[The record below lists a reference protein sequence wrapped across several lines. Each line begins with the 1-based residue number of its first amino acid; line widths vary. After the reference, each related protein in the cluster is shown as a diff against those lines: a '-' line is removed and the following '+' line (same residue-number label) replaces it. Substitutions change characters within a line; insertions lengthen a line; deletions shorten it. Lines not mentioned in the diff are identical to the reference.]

1 MTLAI
6 DIILVVIFA
15 AFVLTAIKK
24 GFVLSLLEF
33 GAVILAFVLAYSF
46 SPKVAEAAYD
56 GFVKEATIKTIETQ
70 IEENVSLKETAT
82 QTQVLLESIPN
93 YMVSVADFM
102 GISVDEDI
110 KKDIAN
116 SNFTSENIATELVE
130 KIAQPVI
137 IGALTALSFVVLAIV
152 LLFVLKFLAQIIAKI
167 FKLPLI
173 KTVNKL
179 LGGILGAC
187 KGIAVVIF
195 ICTILTVFFA
205 SGDSEFANAIN
216 DSVIVNLVNDVNP
229 LVKSLKQ
236 IF

>member
-1 MTLAI
+1 MSLAI

-15 AFVLTAIKK
+15 SFVLTAVKK
-24 GFVLSLLEF
+24 GFILSLLEF
-33 GAVILAFVLAYSF
+33 AAVILALVMAYNF
-46 SPKVAEAAYD
+46 SPKVAETAYD

-70 IEENVSLKETAT
+70 IEENVSLQETTT
-82 QTQVLLESIPN
+82 QTQLLLESIPD

-102 GISVDEDI
+102 GVSVDDI
-110 KKDIAN
+110 KQSVASSKL
-116 SNFTSENIATELVE
+116 TSENIATELVE
-130 KIAQPVI
+130 KIAQPII

-167 FKLPLI
+167 FKIPVI
-173 KTVNKL
+173 KTVNNL

-187 KGIAVVIF
+187 KGFAVVLF

-205 SGDSEFANAIN
+205 SGDNELAAAVN
-216 DSVIVNLVNDVNP
+216 DSEVVNLIDNVNP
-229 LVKSLKQ
+229 LVNSLKE